1 MFGINEGEDYE
12 QWCQRRRLYNTFYNN
27 IVKKQPLMFYKP
39 WADQTVSFRTRYK
52 AFLKYYA
59 NYVAAKDM
67 VSRDLN
73 DVLFVKHLSGDF
85 LEYAVDDIR
94 FRFLKSCKF
103 DKDDCEK
110 AILEEN
116 NKMYQL

>member
-1 MFGINEGEDYE
+1 MLGIMESEDYE
-12 QWCQRRRLYNTFYNN
+12 NWCQRVRLYNTFYKD
-27 IVKKQPLMFYKP
+27 IVKKQSLMFYKP

-67 VSRDLN
+67 VTRDLK
-73 DVLFVKHLSGDF
+73 DVLYVKMLSGDA

-94 FRFLKSCKF
+94 FRFFKSCKF
-103 DKDDCEK
+103 DKEDCEK

-116 NKMYQL
+116 NKLYQL